1 MELTELE
8 IFRAVALEQSVTRAA
23 QRLGRVQSNVTTRL
37 RQLEDDLGVS
47 LFHRDNKRMTLTPEG
62 QGMLDY
68 AERLLALA
76 EEARQAVR
84 GGTPTGRLRLGS
96 MEAAAASRLPGPL
109 TRFHEAWPQVTVEIQ
124 TGTTQALADAV
135 AESRLDCAIVAHPHT
150 GAPAAADMRELAEG
164 LEGRYLFTEDLMLV
178 TPPGHPKPATAAD
191 LRVRRLAAFARGC
204 TYRKCALQWL
214 EEQGGDPGQWT
225 LLDLNSYDSILACVM
240 AGTAVAVLPHSMIAM
255 RRVPDGAGVVPLR
268 PVHSYL
274 IRRAGFDTAA
284 LREFAKML
292 GAEGQPGSNPG
303 NPGNPGNQATRQSSS
318 WTPPARKPHKA
329 RIRSQ

>member
-1 MELTELE
+1 VELAELE

-37 RQLEDDLGVS
+37 RQLEESLGVS
-47 LFHRDNKRMTLTPEG
+47 LFRRDNKRMTLTAEG
-62 QGMLDY
+62 QSMLDY

-84 GGTPTGRLRLGS
+84 SGAPSGHLRLGS

-109 TRFHEAWPQVTVEIQ
+109 ARFHAQWPQVTVDIQ

-135 AESRLDCAIVAHPHT
+135 AASRLDCAIVAHPFD
-150 GAPAAADMRELAEG
+150 GPQQDADLRELGEG

-178 TPPGHPKPATAAD
+178 TPPGHPGPATAAD
-191 LRVRRLAAFARGC
+191 LPVRRLAAFPHGC

-214 EEQGGDPGQWT
+214 REQGSDPAQWT
-225 LLDLNSYDSILACVM
+225 LLDLASYDSILACVM
-240 AGTAVAVLPHSMIAM
+240 AGTAVAVLPQSMIDM
-255 RRVPDGAGVVPLR
+255 RRAPAGAGLMPLR

-284 LREFAKML
+284 LREFTTVL
-292 GAEGQPGSNPG
+292 L
-303 NPGNPGNQATRQSSS
+303 
-318 WTPPARKPHKA
+318 
-329 RIRSQ
+329 